1 MPKMIDLNLQLPYSK
16 IKYACVMMYL
26 KKMKPYHIFLI
37 LGNPIYNLIS
47 YNFFCTTIHL
57 TPFICDK

>member
-1 MPKMIDLNLQLPYSK
+1 VPKMIDLNLQLPYSK

-37 LGNPIYNLIS
+37 LANPFYNLIS
-47 YNFFCTTIHL
+47 YNFFLYNNTLNPIYM
-57 TPFICDK
+57 